1 MVQVTKHN
9 VKLMKQ
15 LVVNGPDK
23 HPGAN
28 FITQK
33 GQNKRYMYICTHSY
47 VHNVHIH
54 VLVDRQVYVIH
65 VIVDRQMYVYA
76 YMYIY
81 M

>member
-1 MVQVTKHN
+1 MH
-9 VKLMKQ
+9 
-15 LVVNGPDK
+15 
-23 HPGAN
+23 
-28 FITQK
+28 
-33 GQNKRYMYICTHSY
+33 THTY

>member
-1 MVQVTKHN
+1 MDLISIQEQTSLHRK
-9 VKLMKQ
+9 
-15 LVVNGPDK
+15 DK
-23 HPGAN
+23 
-28 FITQK
+28 IK
-33 GQNKRYMYICTHSY
+33 GTCTYAHTYI

-65 VIVDRQMYVYA
+65 VIVDRQMCAYA